1 MLVVLSQLCLK
12 FGANVKEI
20 GWLKK
25 ENIQVD
31 LEIHQ
36 STRRENSRQ
45 YILKIEN
52 IQQSKW
58 KRNRTKLESMFVTK
72 LLEIDLKKR
81 DLYTKSRTNKQ
92 KKMKLKW
99 SKEKQLQRV
108 NNWMKVIFSDEL
120 KSVLP
125 NRMML
130 KLLPDAIQMKHIKI
144 TAWRKQVNFPTMSWY
159 VAACYLKTKRNG
171 NYPH

>member
-25 ENIQVD
+25 ENIRVD

-36 STRRENSRQ
+36 SARRENSRQ
-45 YILKIEN
+45 YVLKIEN

-58 KRNRTKLESMFVTK
+58 KRNRTKLESMFVTN
-72 LLEIDLKKR
+72 LLEIDLNKR

-99 SKEKQLQRV
+99 TKQKQSQRV
-108 NNWMKVIFSDEL
+108 NDWMKVIFSDKL
-120 KSVLP
+120 KVCIAQQDDAKTFAWCCSNETYKDDCLKKTSKFP
-125 NRMML
+125 N
-130 KLLPDAIQMKHIKI
+130 
-144 TAWRKQVNFPTMSWY
+144 Y
-159 VAACYLKTKRNG
+159 VMICNCL
-171 NYPH
+171 